1 VITAGC
7 LAVSGLVVAWLTPWL
22 LRGQAAR
29 GDAPRLAVL
38 AWFGGACGALVL
50 WFTAAGHLLHDS
62 GRLGQFAGAA
72 LGLALL
78 GRLGWVVGR
87 SLRRTRRQ
95 QRNHLAAAYIVG
107 HRDLRPGVLVL
118 DSDEPAVY
126 CVPSGKGTVVMS
138 RGAHDLLSEDEA
150 QAVLVHERTH
160 LSEHHHL
167 FVTVATALHAAFGR
181 LKLFGQMGSHVA
193 LLLEMRAD
201 DAAVR
206 AYDRDTVIDAL
217 AALCLRGPPAGALAA
232 NGPSLV
238 HRVHRLTEPA
248 SRWRSRIG
256 VATTFATALLLA
268 ASPLLGPWLPFCP
281 HPLV

>member
-1 VITAGC
+1 MMTAGC

-29 GDAPRLAVL
+29 GDAPRLAVV
-38 AWFGGACGALVL
+38 AWFGGACAALVL
-50 WFTAAGHLLHDS
+50 WFAAAAHLVHDS
-62 GRLGQFAGAA
+62 GRAGQLAGAV
-72 LGLALL
+72 LGVALL
-78 GRLGWVVGR
+78 VRLSWVVGR
-87 SLRRTRRQ
+87 GLWHTRRQ
-95 QRNHLAAAYIVG
+95 QRNHLAVATIVG

-118 DSDEPAVY
+118 DAAEPAVY

-138 RGAHDLLSEDEA
+138 RGAHDLLSEDQT

-167 FVTVATALHAAFGR
+167 LVTVAAALHAAFGR
-181 LKLFGQMGSHVA
+181 LKLFGQMGSQVA

-217 AALCLRGPPAGALAA
+217 ATLCLRGAPAGALGA

-238 HRVHRLTEPA
+238 PRLTRLTEPA

-256 VATTFATALLLA
+256 VATTFATALFLA